1 MRIFNTKAKRD
12 ERINQRK
19 SYSGHI
25 LFVAKNGFNEGTLK
39 DFSRSGLFI
48 ITKARLSVGEI
59 ITIAIPFVDNKD
71 IKVRGQI
78 LWRNKDGF
86 GIEFFKNR
94 RAVNTKIIK

>member
-1 MRIFNTKAKRD
+1 MKMFNSNRNM
-12 ERINQRK
+12 RINQRK
-19 SYSGHI
+19 AYSGHI
-25 LFVAKNGFNEGTLK
+25 LFVAKNGFNEGRLK

-48 ITKARLSVGEI
+48 ITKARLTVGDI

-86 GIEFFKNR
+86 GIELFKNR
-94 RAVNTKIIK
+94 NAVNTKILK

>member
-1 MRIFNTKAKRD
+1 MKMFNSNRNM
-12 ERINQRK
+12 RINQRK
-19 SYSGHI
+19 RYSGHI
-25 LFVAKNGFNEGTLK
+25 FFVAKNGFNEGKLK

-48 ITKARLSVGEI
+48 NSRARLSVGEI

-86 GIEFFKNR
+86 GIELFKNR
-94 RAVNTKIIK
+94 NAVNTKIIK